1 MSTIKI
7 INPNEI
13 YDFNKLTLGNPV
25 QTNNNM
31 FFSKIS
37 SDNDIYI
44 QTPEITCK
52 EGIVNNSKKPYID
65 LLFDHSHEKFVEYI
79 ENLEQQ
85 VKKLIYEKRNEWF
98 QDSNVDINDIDNIF
112 ISPFRT
118 FKSGK
123 KLILRVHLEMPK
135 SLIHKNDID
144 IYDENENELT
154 LESIDINTYFIAL
167 LHINGLRFS
176 SKTFQIYIDVKQI
189 MVINNTLINEKV
201 LINNNKQKINK
212 NEIKEP
218 IEEYKQKTNE
228 EPEPI
233 EEDKQKTNEES
244 EPIKEYIEEPI
255 EEPKKE
261 INEESNEES
270 NKEKHE
276 ETNNEKNKK
285 EKNIIYHSI
294 NDVVQNNNNDTYNIN
309 THEISDIELKD
320 KELLDIKEFDLNLEN
335 LENDNIQINK
345 PLREHIEKYKNA
357 LLKAKNA
364 QKEALKLH
372 LEAKN
377 IKAQYL
383 LNIDSDTDSD

>member
-218 IEEYKQKTNE
+218 IEEDKQKTNE

-233 EEDKQKTNEES
+233 EEDKQKINEES

-309 THEISDIELKD
+309 TDEISDIELKD